1 VTVGSAR
8 PAQAAPARHRQDEVL
23 RVVLAD
29 DAPLF
34 RQGLVGLLGL
44 RGISVVAEVDDARE
58 LADVVRAERPHAAV
72 VDVRMPPTYTDEGL
86 RAAVAVREETGCP
99 VLVLSGH
106 VETAHLERLLVGRPR
121 GIGYLLKDR
130 VGSAD
135 QLAEALRRVADGGS
149 AVDPDVV
156 AELFRRRQ
164 ARDALA
170 VLSPREREILAE
182 MAQGR
187 SNAGIAQALVLSPKT
202 VERHIGSL
210 FDKLGLDA
218 AEDGHR
224 RVLAVLRHLA
234 AG

>member
-1 VTVGSAR
+1 MSVDSLRRPSGAVT
-8 PAQAAPARHRQDEVL
+8 AAPDAPL

-44 RGISVVAEVDDARE
+44 RGITVVAEVDDAQQLQE
-58 LADVVRAERPHAAV
+58 VVRAERPDAAV

-86 RAAVAVREETGCP
+86 RAAVAIREETGCP
-99 VLVLSGH
+99 VVLLSGH
-106 VETAHLERLLVGRPR
+106 VETAHLDRLLAGRAR
-121 GIGYLLKDR
+121 GVGYLLKDR
-130 VGSAD
+130 VRSAD
-135 QLAEALRRVADGGS
+135 QLAEALRRVAEGGS
-149 AVDPDVV
+149 AVDADVV
-156 AELFRRRQ
+156 TELLRRRR
-164 ARDALA
+164 ARNALA
-170 VLSPREREILAE
+170 LLTRREREILAL

-187 SNAGIAQALVLSPKT
+187 SNTGIAQELVLSPKT
-202 VERHIGSL
+202 VERHISGL

-218 AEDGHR
+218 AEDGNR